1 MMRTA
6 GLAAI
11 LVVMSAITSQAATIV
26 GSQAIGDFGSPVTDT
41 GNILTATTFDFSG
54 SLAAATTSRSGDF
67 TALSGALMLTFSQPV
82 LDITNP
88 AGWTFSNPVLGSFTA
103 QSISLESIGATQIGY
118 YILGTFTPGSG
129 LSSYEAGAASFSIS
143 FTQVGGR
150 NGAISDSGTL
160 TSPPTPP
167 QTVTP
172 EPTSTALAGF
182 AGIGMA
188 IGAWRRRRQER
199 PQAA

>member
-6 GLAAI
+6 GLVAI
-11 LVVMSAITSQAATIV
+11 LVVMSGITSQAATIV

-67 TALSGALMLTFSQPV
+67 TALSGPLTLTFSQPV
-82 LDITNP
+82 LNLSNP
-88 AGWTFSNPVLGSFTA
+88 VGWTFSNPVLGTFVA
-103 QSISLESIGATQIGY
+103 QSVSLESIGTTQIGF

-129 LSSYEAGAASFSIS
+129 LASYDAGLASFSIS
-143 FTQVGGR
+143 FTQVGGP
-150 NGAISDSGTL
+150 NTAISDSGTL
-160 TSPPTPP
+160 TSPPT
-167 QTVTP
+167 VTP
-172 EPTSTALAGF
+172 EPTSMALAGF

-188 IGAWRRRRQER
+188 VGAWRRRRQEKL
-199 PQAA
+199 QAA